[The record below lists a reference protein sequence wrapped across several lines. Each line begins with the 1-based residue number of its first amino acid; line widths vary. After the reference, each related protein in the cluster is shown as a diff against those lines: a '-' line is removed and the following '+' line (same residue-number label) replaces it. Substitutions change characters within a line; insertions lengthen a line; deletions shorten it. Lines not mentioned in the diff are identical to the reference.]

1 MGKLCQSNLMG
12 DIKKYLDIVKKNLDE
27 IELLEDLS
35 STGTW
40 YLDLRTLTFTEMSEK
55 IFELYGISK
64 GDSTS
69 YESFLF
75 DCVLLDDQ
83 AYCEQKRLEIMNVK
97 GSSKFLLEFRII
109 RQNTGAIHKQR
120 VLVQRVE
127 DEEGDLIGLRGA
139 EMDLGT
145 VEAE

>member
-1 MGKLCQSNLMG
+1 MV
-12 DIKKYLDIVKKNLDE
+12 DIKKNLDFVKKNLDE
-27 IELLEDLS
+27 MELLEDLS

-40 YLDLRTLTFTEMSEK
+40 YLDLRSMRFTEISEK

-75 DCVLLDDQ
+75 DCVLMDDQ
-83 AYCEQKRLEIMNVK
+83 AYCEQKRLEIMNAK
-97 GSSKFLLEFRII
+97 GPAKFKLEFRII

-127 DEEGDLIGLRGA
+127 DEMGNLIGLRGA
-139 EMDLGT
+139 EMDLGI
-145 VEAE
+145 VEGDEPLR

>member
-1 MGKLCQSNLMG
+1 MG
-12 DIKKYLDIVKKNLDE
+12 DLKKNLDFVKKNLDE
-27 IELLEDLS
+27 IELLEDLT

-40 YLDLRTLTFTEMSEK
+40 YLDLRSMKFTEISEN

-69 YESFLF
+69 YKSFLF

-83 AYCEQKRLEIMNVK
+83 AYCEQKRLEIMNAK
-97 GSSKFLLEFRII
+97 GPTKFKFEFRII
-109 RQNTGAIHKQR
+109 RQNPGAIHKQR

-127 DEEGDLIGLRGA
+127 DEEGNLIGLRGA
-139 EMDLGT
+139 EMDLGI
-145 VEAE
+145 VEEDEPLS

>member
-1 MGKLCQSNLMG
+1 MK
-12 DIKKYLDIVKKNLDE
+12 
-27 IELLEDLS
+27 
-35 STGTW
+35 
-40 YLDLRTLTFTEMSEK
+40 FTEISEK

-75 DCVLLDDQ
+75 DCVLMDDQ
-83 AYCEQKRLEIMNVK
+83 AYCEQKRLEIMNAK
-97 GSSKFLLEFRII
+97 GSAKLLLEFRII

-127 DEEGDLIGLRGA
+127 DEEGNLIGLRGA
-139 EMDLGT
+139 EKDLGII
-145 VEAE
+145 VEDEPLRYSSMFSSKPRVLNKSQKFFPVFKP

>member
-1 MGKLCQSNLMG
+1 MG

-40 YLDLRTLTFTEMSEK
+40 YLDLRTMTFTAISEK

-75 DCVLLDDQ
+75 DCVLMDDQ
-83 AYCEQKRLEIMNVK
+83 AYCEQKRLEIMNAK

>member
-1 MGKLCQSNLMG
+1 MG